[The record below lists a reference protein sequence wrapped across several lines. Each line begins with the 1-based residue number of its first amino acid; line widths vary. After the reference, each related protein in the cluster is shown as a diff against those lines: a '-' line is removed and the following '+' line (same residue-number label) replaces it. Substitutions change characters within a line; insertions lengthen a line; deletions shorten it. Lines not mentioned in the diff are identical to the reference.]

1 MKSFHITL
9 SALMLSLIVLACSKE
24 SVTTLRLESSSE
36 LSFDAKG
43 GEASI
48 TFFSSDSWTAMSSSP
63 WCSVSKTSGSKGN
76 NTISITCAENSSN
89 SVREGTV
96 TISAK
101 DVYVVV
107 RISQEERKPEPIS
120 PLIYGRWVLK
130 KGQPTGFLSPSQF
143 SHIIS
148 FNASGN
154 YEETC
159 YTSTMDS
166 ASGLNTYWTSSSL
179 TGNWKGGDN
188 KILLND
194 WDGNNL
200 KDTLYLVSIA
210 PTELKLRFKD
220 INLTYCKEDSQFANL
235 KAELTGRWYSITT
248 LSYKGY
254 YILNADGT
262 ASINQYEKFFSSYL
276 SRGFAGTW
284 WVESS
289 DLVLHDSNAASG
301 YNYNYPI
308 YFINNKFVGFKS
320 LVLEKR

>member
-1 MKSFHITL
+1 MKLFHITL
-9 SALMLSLIVLACSKE
+9 SALILSLIVLACSKE

-48 TFFSSDSWTAMSSSP
+48 SFFSSDSWTAMSSSP

-120 PLIYGRWVLK
+120 SLIYGRWVLK

-148 FNASGN
+148 FTASGN

-159 YTSTMDS
+159 YS
-166 ASGLNTYWTSSSL
+166 ASDITNNGVNTFWESETLS
-179 TGNWKGGDN
+179 GNWKGGDN

-194 WDGNNL
+194 WDGKIL
-200 KDTLYLVSIA
+200 GDTLYLESISSS
-210 PTELKLRFKD
+210 ELKLKIR
-220 INLTYCKEDSQFANL
+220 NVSLTYCKEDQQFNNL
-235 KAELTGRWYSITT
+235 KADITGKWYSIATI
-248 LSYKGY
+248 SSKGHY
-254 YILNADGT
+254 YLNADGT
-262 ASINQYEKFFSSYL
+262 ASVVNYEKFFSSYAM
-276 SRGFAGTW
+276 SGYEGIW
-284 WVESS
+284 WVENNC
-289 DLVLHDSNAASG
+289 LLLHDNKAAGG
-301 YNYNYPI
+301 YNYSHPI
-308 YFINNKFVGFKS
+308 TFINDKYLGLKA
-320 LVLEKR
+320 LVLEKK